1 MSILKRTYENLMRM
15 MFVSRST
22 SCMILI
28 RRLDKLL
35 GPNSMNLERNWS
47 HCINWKLV
55 NVKRKKA
62 KRCTVLC
69 IRYYFHEIQQY
80 RFHLETESESIGLK
94 NMKNF
99 VRYHLTAMDRI
110 HSLSEASIMRAIAIE
125 RRLSDGSDFT

>member
-1 MSILKRTYENLMRM
+1 MQAKKEMKKNKKEKLTGSLVSILKRTYENLMRM

-62 KRCTVLC
+62 KDVLC
-69 IRYYFHEIQQY
+69 CVFDTIST
-80 RFHLETESESIGLK
+80 RFNNI
-94 NMKNF
+94 
-99 VRYHLTAMDRI
+99 
-110 HSLSEASIMRAIAIE
+110 
-125 RRLSDGSDFT
+125 DFTWRLEVSRLA

>member
-1 MSILKRTYENLMRM
+1 MSILKRMYENLMRM
-15 MFVSRST
+15 KFVSQST

-80 RFHLETESESIGLK
+80 RFHLETESESIGVK
-94 NMKNF
+94 SKNF
-99 VRYHLTAMDRI
+99 VCYHLMAMDRI